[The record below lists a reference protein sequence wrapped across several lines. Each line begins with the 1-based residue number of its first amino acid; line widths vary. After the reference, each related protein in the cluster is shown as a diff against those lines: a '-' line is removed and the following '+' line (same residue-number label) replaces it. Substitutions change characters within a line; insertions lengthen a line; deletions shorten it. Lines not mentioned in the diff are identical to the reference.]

1 MGPREAAKTC
11 QSSVASSSTGLNRQ
25 IRRRRSREAPKHTP
39 RLATSLTTCLV
50 ASVLIINPTAFPRAA
65 AAPTPSPAPNLAQ
78 QPFPTADSYALG
90 TSWSDRG
97 VDAAQHSNL
106 PRSSIDETWERGRAD
121 KHNQGSKRAR
131 PPRQASLHM
140 EESPAWS
147 ETWSMLPDELTPRFC
162 HQRDDRKSSAYAS
175 QLRKRAHIREE
186 AFQPL
191 PRTPSSVAQLQ
202 ARAPFPTPRPSK
214 TMQPRGALLSTLSNG
229 RTVVPSAWT
238 SGLASSWRPQD
249 RSVWFQKKAVI
260 IVSIFLA
267 IFIVLII
274 GAAVFLRDRASDDD
288 ELEEYA
294 DADDLAVE
302 RMREEREM
310 RNAGRGAGGEK
321 PGWKQKRQEKRD
333 RKRQEKELRSIGSAS
348 KEASTGSSTAVSR
361 RVVSRWIRAPANR
374 LLRRASDDAPLSEPR
389 AIREDDDG
397 GRRSIASRPGSAH
410 RRNTAPRLGDGRGE
424 SVEVVYDDD
433 AAGADHERPGLAMNV
448 RSRGAS
454 DPATLDSS
462 DRTSHPLERR
472 GSGQRAP
479 SPSVDLRTGYSS
491 SLSPSSGRR
500 LDQSDLNAA
509 DTADQD
515 DAEVTPP
522 AYIPSR
528 ERNESTGPSVI
539 ATLGSRVG
547 SRGGPEPAG
556 LEAAASSSFHR
567 PLAGD
572 DDAPPL
578 APTLDRALAGRG
590 ARAEKQPERPVDHNN
605 LSLQAESSVLFD
617 DASRGPSQPGAAASH
632 DSLTPFEEAHDA
644 LAEGPHSAHVATDDK
659 SVLAAMR
666 AAASAPRAGS
676 SAPGYGASDMEILS
690 DLADESGG
698 HALLGS
704 AAPSAPS
711 APPLTLTDDDFERLS
726 STLDVD
732 AASVPEGSWSNSADR
747 EIDFGSE
754 SKGKAAMRLPPPPA
768 PSAGLTQYEMP
779 RTSDA
784 WSASGRGTGSSLP
797 PHAPSIALGSGT
809 HAEHRNASAR
819 PSAPALL
826 ESEERLRRAE
836 EKRREAEA
844 ELTIVAS
851 SPSDLAQ
858 LSRQEHAGTGGLPAY
873 ERNPSHGSNAAL
885 IAHGAA
891 APSAPPI
898 GPFDEEGSLDG
909 VGAEAFAAPQEP
921 AGARQ
926 RFTAQTGET
935 QQPSAPPLD

>member
-11 QSSVASSSTGLNRQ
+11 QSSVASGSTGLTRQ
-25 IRRRRSREAPKHTP
+25 SRRRRSKEAPKHTP

-97 VDAAQHSNL
+97 VHAAQHSNL
-106 PRSSIDETWERGRAD
+106 PRSSLDEARERGRAD
-121 KHNQGSKRAR
+121 RHHQGSKRAR
-131 PPRQASLHM
+131 PPRQASLHL

-147 ETWSMLPDELTPRFC
+147 ETWSMLPDDVTPRFC
-162 HQRDDRKSSAYAS
+162 QQRDDSKSSAYAT
-175 QLRKRAHIREE
+175 QLRKRAHLRDDE
-186 AFQPL
+186 FQPL
-191 PRTPSSVAQLQ
+191 PRTPSSAAQLH
-202 ARAPFPTPRPSK
+202 ARAPFPTSRPTK

-302 RMREEREM
+302 RMREE
-310 RNAGRGAGGEK
+310 
-321 PGWKQKRQEKRD
+321 Q
-333 RKRQEKELRSIGSAS
+333 
-348 KEASTGSSTAVSR
+348 
-361 RVVSRWIRAPANR
+361 
-374 LLRRASDDAPLSEPR
+374 PR

-397 GRRSIASRPGSAH
+397 DRRSIASRLGSAH

-433 AAGADHERPGLAMNV
+433 AAGADRERPGLAMDM
-448 RSRGAS
+448 RPRGVS
-454 DPATLDSS
+454 DPATLDSG

-472 GSGQRAP
+472 GSDQRAS

-539 ATLGSRVG
+539 ATLGSRG
-547 SRGGPEPAG
+547 RPEPAG
-556 LEAAASSSFHR
+556 LEAGASSSFHR

-605 LSLQAESSVLFD
+605 VSLQAESSVFFD
-617 DASRGPSQPGAAASH
+617 DASRGASQTGAAASR
-632 DSLTPFEEAHDA
+632 DSLAPFEEAHDA
-644 LAEGPHSAHVATDDK
+644 SAEGPHSAHVATDDK

-666 AAASAPRAGS
+666 AAASAPRAES

-690 DLADESGG
+690 DLVDESGG
-698 HALLGS
+698 NTVLGS

-726 STLDVD
+726 STLDAD
-732 AASVPEGSWSNSADR
+732 AASVPEGSRSNSTDR

-779 RTSDA
+779 RTTDA

-797 PHAPSIALGSGT
+797 PHAPSLALGSGT

-851 SPSDLAQ
+851 SPSDLVQ
-858 LSRQEHAGTGGLPAY
+858 LSSQEHAGTGGLPAY

-898 GPFDEEGSLDG
+898 GPFREEGSLEG
-909 VGAEAFAAPQEP
+909 VGAEAFASPQEP
-921 AGARQ
+921 AGAR
-926 RFTAQTGET
+926 RKFTEQTGAT
-935 QQPSAPPLD
+935 QEPSAPPLD